1 MAGWMDNIAEV
12 DLSSD
17 EVRFWNLG
25 AEEREKFIGGRG
37 IGAKL
42 LYQNLEPGIDAL
54 GQDNILIISVGPLT
68 GTPAPTS
75 GRYVV
80 STKSPLTGTI
90 FDANSGGFFATK
102 FKACGVDALIL
113 KRAARSPVIIYMTEK
128 DIQILDGSEYW
139 TRSTSETT
147 DLLTQRFGKDS
158 KVACIGQ
165 AGENLVRIAGIV
177 NDYHRIAARGGVGAV
192 MGAKKIKAIV
202 AKGTAKIEVADRDNF
217 LFVVRECNRIFDQH
231 PITSKALPR
240 FGTTVLVNLMNEL
253 GVLPAKNFRSTFHQE
268 AELLSGEEIT
278 KRLLLRQKACF
289 GCKIACGRVT
299 KLGQTEGEG
308 PEYETVFALGSCC
321 LIWDL
326 EKVTKAN
333 YLCNDLGLDTISM
346 GVTIGCA
353 MELSERRLLPEGI
366 EWGNADKMIGL
377 LTKTAHRE
385 GIGNDL
391 AEGSKRLA
399 QKYGAEDAA
408 MQVKGLELPGYDP
421 RGAKGQGLAYAT
433 SNRGACH
440 LRSYMVGLEIL
451 GVPKR
456 IDRFS
461 EVNKAGLVVFQQNL
475 NSAMDT
481 LVACR
486 FTGYGLDEEHY
497 SRMLSAA
504 TGVKYSAEDFMFV
517 GERIW
522 NLEKLFNLREGFD
535 RQADTLPSRFLSEP
549 LQEGPT
555 KGQTVELESML
566 EEYYRF
572 RGWDE
577 KGRPVRRTLERL
589 GLS

>member
-333 YLCNDLGLDTISM
+333 YLCDDLGLDTISM

-535 RQADTLPSRFLSEP
+535 GQTDTLPSRFLSEP